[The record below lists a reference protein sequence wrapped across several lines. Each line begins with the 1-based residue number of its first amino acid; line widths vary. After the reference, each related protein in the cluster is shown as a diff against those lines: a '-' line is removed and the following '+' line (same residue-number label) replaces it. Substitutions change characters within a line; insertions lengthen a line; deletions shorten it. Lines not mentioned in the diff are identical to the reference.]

1 MNPAAYS
8 IIADYFPPEKRTFAN
23 SVFNTSIYLGGALAS
38 LSTIVITSQGW
49 RFTYIIIS
57 IICAG
62 ITVLGVFLIYNPT
75 RGRWNVKKKEED
87 LNSIASSG
95 PKKST
100 L

>member
-8 IIADYFPPEKRTFAN
+8 IISDYFPPERRTVAN

-38 LSTIVITSQGW
+38 LSSIVITSQGW

-87 LNSIASSG
+87 LN
-95 PKKST
+95 P
-100 L
+100 